1 MSKKLNMNNSN
12 CSKQTI
18 IKMGQV
24 LSIPDCVEE
33 LEQDQEEAVGRQDQD
48 TDSEGV
54 GRQDTTNEAVG
65 RQDTTNE
72 AVGRQDT
79 TNEAVGRQDTTNEAV
94 GRQDTNEAVGRQDQD
109 TDSEAV
115 GRQDTTNEAVGR
127 QDTCQICHSI
137 DIDKATS
144 SCDSQYNDYILCSSC
159 HYDLCS
165 QNDTLIECEY
175 CGNLWDGHAQCN
187 CYYEED
193 DDM

>member
-1 MSKKLNMNNSN
+1 MERLSKKLNMNNSN

-33 LEQDQEEAVGRQDQD
+33 LEQDQE
-48 TDSEGV
+48 
-54 GRQDTTNEAVG
+54 
-65 RQDTTNE
+65 
-72 AVGRQDT
+72 
-79 TNEAVGRQDTTNEAV
+79 
-94 GRQDTNEAVGRQDQD
+94 EAVGRQDQD

>member
-1 MSKKLNMNNSN
+1 MDRMSKKLNMNNSN

-48 TDSEGV
+48 TDSEG
-54 GRQDTTNEAVG
+54 
-65 RQDTTNE
+65 
-72 AVGRQDT
+72 
-79 TNEAVGRQDTTNEAV
+79 
-94 GRQDTNEAVGRQDQD
+94 
-109 TDSEAV
+109 V

-193 DDM
+193 GDM

>member
-1 MSKKLNMNNSN
+1 MDRMSKKLNMNNSN

-33 LEQDQEEAVGRQDQD
+33 LEQEQE
-48 TDSEGV
+48 
-54 GRQDTTNEAVG
+54 EAVG

-72 AVGRQDT
+72 AVGRQD
-79 TNEAVGRQDTTNEAV
+79 D
-94 GRQDTNEAVGRQDQD
+94 
-109 TDSEAV
+109 
-115 GRQDTTNEAVGR
+115 TNEAVGR

-193 DDM
+193 GDM

>member
-1 MSKKLNMNNSN
+1 MERMSKKLNMNNSN

-48 TDSEGV
+48 TDSEG
-54 GRQDTTNEAVG
+54 
-65 RQDTTNE
+65 
-72 AVGRQDT
+72 VGRQDT

>member
-1 MSKKLNMNNSN
+1 
-12 CSKQTI
+12 
-18 IKMGQV
+18 MGQV
-24 LSIPDCVEE
+24 LSIPHCVDEH
-33 LEQDQEEAVGRQDQD
+33 D
-48 TDSEGV
+48 
-54 GRQDTTNEAVG
+54 
-65 RQDTTNE
+65 
-72 AVGRQDT
+72 

-94 GRQDTNEAVGRQDQD
+94 GRQDTNEAVGRQDD
-109 TDSEAV
+109 
-115 GRQDTTNEAVGR
+115 TNETVGR

-165 QNDTLIECEY
+165 QNETLIECEY

-193 DDM
+193 GDM

>member
-1 MSKKLNMNNSN
+1 MSSKKLKLNYSN

-24 LSIPDCVEE
+24 LSIPHCVDE
-33 LEQDQEEAVGRQDQD
+33 LEQEQE
-48 TDSEGV
+48 
-54 GRQDTTNEAVG
+54 
-65 RQDTTNE
+65 
-72 AVGRQDT
+72 
-79 TNEAVGRQDTTNEAV
+79 EAVGRQDTTNEAV
-94 GRQDTNEAVGRQDQD
+94 GRQDTNEAVGRQD
-109 TDSEAV
+109 TNEAV
-115 GRQDTTNEAVGR
+115 GRQDTNEAVGRQDTNETVGR

-193 DDM
+193 GDM

>member
-1 MSKKLNMNNSN
+1 MERMSKKLNMNNSN

-48 TDSEGV
+48 TDSE
-54 GRQDTTNEAVG
+54 AVG
-65 RQDTTNE
+65 RQ
-72 AVGRQDT
+72 G
-79 TNEAVGRQDTTNEAV
+79 
-94 GRQDTNEAVGRQDQD
+94 
-109 TDSEAV
+109 
-115 GRQDTTNEAVGR
+115 TTNEAVGR

>member
-1 MSKKLNMNNSN
+1 MERMSKKLNMNNSN

-33 LEQDQEEAVGRQDQD
+33 LEQDQE
-48 TDSEGV
+48 
-54 GRQDTTNEAVG
+54 
-65 RQDTTNE
+65 
-72 AVGRQDT
+72 
-79 TNEAVGRQDTTNEAV
+79 
-94 GRQDTNEAVGRQDQD
+94 EAVGRQDQD

>member
-1 MSKKLNMNNSN
+1 MERMSKKLNMNNSN

-48 TDSEGV
+48 TDSEG
-54 GRQDTTNEAVG
+54 
-65 RQDTTNE
+65 
-72 AVGRQDT
+72 
-79 TNEAVGRQDTTNEAV
+79 
-94 GRQDTNEAVGRQDQD
+94 
-109 TDSEAV
+109 V

>member
-1 MSKKLNMNNSN
+1 MERMSKKLNMNNSN

-54 GRQDTTNEAVG
+54 GRQYTTNEAVG
-65 RQDTTNE
+65 RQDTTN
-72 AVGRQDT
+72 
-79 TNEAVGRQDTTNEAV
+79 
-94 GRQDTNEAVGRQDQD
+94 
-109 TDSEAV
+109 EAV

>member
-1 MSKKLNMNNSN
+1 
-12 CSKQTI
+12 
-18 IKMGQV
+18 MGQV

-33 LEQDQEEAVGRQDQD
+33 LEQDQEEAVGRQD
-48 TDSEGV
+48 
-54 GRQDTTNEAVG
+54 TTNEAVG

-72 AVGRQDT
+72 T
-79 TNEAVGRQDTTNEAV
+79 
-94 GRQDTNEAVGRQDQD
+94 
-109 TDSEAV
+109 
-115 GRQDTTNEAVGR
+115 VGR

-165 QNDTLIECEY
+165 QNETLIECEY

-193 DDM
+193 GDM

>member
-1 MSKKLNMNNSN
+1 MERMSKKLNMNNSN

-33 LEQDQEEAVGRQDQD
+33 LEQDQE
-48 TDSEGV
+48 
-54 GRQDTTNEAVG
+54 
-65 RQDTTNE
+65 
-72 AVGRQDT
+72 
-79 TNEAVGRQDTTNEAV
+79 
-94 GRQDTNEAVGRQDQD
+94 
-109 TDSEAV
+109 EAV

>member
-1 MSKKLNMNNSN
+1 MDRMSKKLNMNNSN

-33 LEQDQEEAVGRQDQD
+33 LEQEQE
-48 TDSEGV
+48 
-54 GRQDTTNEAVG
+54 EAVG

-79 TNEAVGRQDTTNEAV
+79 TNEAVGRQD
-94 GRQDTNEAVGRQDQD
+94 QD
-109 TDSEAV
+109 TDS
-115 GRQDTTNEAVGR
+115 EAVGR

-144 SCDSQYNDYILCSSC
+144 SCDSEYNDYILCSSC

-187 CYYEED
+187 CYYDED
-193 DDM
+193 GDM

>member
-1 MSKKLNMNNSN
+1 MERMSKKLNMNNSN

-33 LEQDQEEAVGRQDQD
+33 LEQEQE
-48 TDSEGV
+48 
-54 GRQDTTNEAVG
+54 EAVG
-65 RQDTTNE
+65 RQDTTN
-72 AVGRQDT
+72 
-79 TNEAVGRQDTTNEAV
+79 
-94 GRQDTNEAVGRQDQD
+94 
-109 TDSEAV
+109 EAV

-144 SCDSQYNDYILCSSC
+144 SCDSEYNDYILCSSC

>member
-1 MSKKLNMNNSN
+1 MERMSKKLNMNNSN

-79 TNEAVGRQDTTNEAV
+79 TNEAVGRQDT
-94 GRQDTNEAVGRQDQD
+94 
-109 TDSEAV
+109 
-115 GRQDTTNEAVGR
+115 
-127 QDTCQICHSI
+127 CQICHSI

>member
-1 MSKKLNMNNSN
+1 MSSKKLKLNYSN

-24 LSIPDCVEE
+24 LSILDCVEE
-33 LEQDQEEAVGRQDQD
+33 LEQD
-48 TDSEGV
+48 
-54 GRQDTTNEAVG
+54 
-65 RQDTTNE
+65 
-72 AVGRQDT
+72 
-79 TNEAVGRQDTTNEAV
+79 TNEAV
-94 GRQDTNEAVGRQDQD
+94 GRQDTNE
-109 TDSEAV
+109 T
-115 GRQDTTNEAVGR
+115 VGR

-165 QNDTLIECEY
+165 QNETLIECEY

-193 DDM
+193 GDM

>member
-1 MSKKLNMNNSN
+1 MERMSKKLNMNNSN

-33 LEQDQEEAVGRQDQD
+33 LEQEQE
-48 TDSEGV
+48 
-54 GRQDTTNEAVG
+54 
-65 RQDTTNE
+65 
-72 AVGRQDT
+72 
-79 TNEAVGRQDTTNEAV
+79 EAVGRQDTTNEAV
-94 GRQDTNEAVGRQDQD
+94 GRQDTNEAIGRQDQD

-144 SCDSQYNDYILCSSC
+144 SCDSEYNDYILCSSC

-193 DDM
+193 GDM